1 METPKDYRKKINDGI
16 VTRDMLLHVIFAFN
30 KRAKIYKDKELS
42 YNKHDSYDNQEKY
55 KVLKQECYT
64 CKKELLGFLEP
75 SAIHKIIKIRKKNI
89 RYYDW
94 EPEYF
99 RFSDEEIL
107 KRGEFF
113 DFDLKRVVEF
123 ILVKEIEKKEKLFLY
138 YSFNGFKFHV
148 PTSELKDTLEVIQ
161 VDNIASE
168 VVDKKNLLSIQFCKN
183 VYAGLKD
190 RKLILMI

>member
-1 METPKDYRKKINDGI
+1 
-16 VTRDMLLHVIFAFN
+16 MLLHVIFAFN
-30 KRAKIYKDKELS
+30 KRAKIYKEEEKNYS
-42 YNKHDSYDNQEKY
+42 YKYYDGYNNQEKY
-55 KVLKQECYT
+55 ERLKNEAYN
-64 CKKELLGFLEP
+64 CKRELLEFLEP
-75 SAIHKIIKIRKKNI
+75 SAIHKIIKIREKNI

-99 RFSDEEIL
+99 QFTDEEIL

-123 ILVKEIEKKEKLFLY
+123 IAVKEIEKEEKLFLY

-148 PTSELKDTLEVIQ
+148 PTSKLKDTLEVIQ
-161 VDNIASE
+161 VYNIASE
-168 VVDKKNLLSIQFCKN
+168 VVDEKNLLSIQFCKK
-183 VYAGLKD
+183 VYTGLKE